1 MRTLSVKSPL
11 DIDFYKYSMAYFVWK
26 HFGDAI
32 VKYKFKNRTKGMPLA
47 HLEKT
52 VAYELGLIQKQ
63 YAYTED
69 ELFYISN
76 IKAPGTDRNA
86 FPSEFINFLAT
97 VKLPDINVFVEDK
110 ELQIETEGPWK
121 YSIWWETMVLS
132 AVNFLCYKDAATLTG
147 KDYRKIGEERLMAK
161 IARLKERPWLIFSE
175 FGTRRRFS
183 FEWQKFVVE
192 TLEREIPEQLF
203 GTSNVLLAKELGIRP
218 TGTMAHELFM
228 VGSRLFGDSD
238 QDIYSSHGKILDMW
252 YDTLGPEYSVA
263 LTDTFGTEFFFRDFG
278 KERAEKWKGMRQ
290 DSGYPDVFARAQK
303 GFYQKHGIVDQ
314 GQLKSKLFI
323 PSDGLNV
330 DTIFSLDDLIKNDM
344 TMIPGWGTDLTNDN
358 GFKPL
363 SIVMKAVEVNGKG
376 TVKLSDNIAKATGK
390 PEDIERYKRIFN
402 YTNVDEQELVY

>member
-63 YAYTED
+63 YRYTED

-97 VKLPDINVFVEDK
+97 VQLPDINVFVADND
-110 ELQIETEGPWK
+110 LQIETEGPWK
-121 YSIWWETMVLS
+121 NSIWWETMALS
-132 AVNFLCYKDAATLTG
+132 AVNFICYKDLAQLSV
-147 KDYRKIGEERLMAK
+147 KDYKAIGEERLMGK
-161 IARLKERPWLIFSE
+161 IAKLRQHPRILFSE
-175 FGTRRRFS
+175 FGTRRRLS
-183 FEWQKFVVE
+183 FEWQRFIVE
-192 TLEREIPEQLF
+192 TLERELPEQLY

-218 TGTMAHELFM
+218 VGTQAHELFM
-228 VGSRLFGDSD
+228 IGSRLFGDLD
-238 QDIYSSHGKILDMW
+238 EDILGSHGKILDMW
-252 YDTLGPEYSVA
+252 YETLGPEFSTA

-290 DSGYPDVFARAQK
+290 DSGHPDVFARAQK
-303 GFYQKHGIVDQ
+303 GFYEKHGLTPEMI
-314 GQLKSKLFI
+314 KSKFFI
-323 PSDGLNV
+323 PSDGLKT
-330 DTIFSLDDLIKNDM
+330 DLILSLDEQFGDTM
-344 TMIPGWGTDLTNDN
+344 TMVPGWGTDLTNDV

-363 SIVMKAVEVNGKG
+363 SIVMKAVSVNGKG
-376 TVKLSDNIAKATGK
+376 TVKLSDNIAKATGT

-402 YTNVDEQELVY
+402 YTNVDTQELIY